1 MKLFLHNIFHF
12 SILVFTFFTI
22 ICICLNLF
30 PESWSSYSYP
40 ITNNIKEYIESEMDK
55 EIVVIGDSRA
65 KAGFVPKIIDPNSI
79 YNLSIGGA
87 TPISGYY
94 TLKKMLEKQKT
105 PKTIILSYAP
115 FHLIFDDTYPRPISE
130 DFFTFKEISELYS
143 EINKSDT
150 MFWDIEKLNYS
161 KSNFI
166 NLSQAYLIKIKFPTF
181 FSAEIKNSKFL
192 RGSDNR
198 RVKNKVVNNMGTFTY
213 GNREYCDD
221 YNQETKYIE
230 FNENKLISKYLKN
243 ILNLADTNNIQV
255 IYITAPINK
264 ASDNIIKQKFRED
277 YSSYFSS
284 LKKEFPKVIFY
295 SELRSFGNQYFG
307 DASHLN
313 NNGRIKFSNQVKT
326 ILLDEVRTHNNVY
339 IK

>member
-1 MKLFLHNIFHF
+1 
-12 SILVFTFFTI
+12 
-22 ICICLNLF
+22 
-30 PESWSSYSYP
+30 
-40 ITNNIKEYIESEMDK
+40 MDK

>member
-12 SILVFTFFTI
+12 SILVFSFFTI
-22 ICICLNLF
+22 ICFCLNLF
-30 PESWSSYSYP
+30 PESWASYSYS
-40 ITNNIKEYIESEMDK
+40 ITNNIKEYIESEIDK
-55 EIVVIGDSRA
+55 EIIVIGDSRA
-65 KAGFVPKIIDPNSI
+65 MAGLAPKLIDPNSV
-79 YNLSIGGA
+79 YNLSIAGG

-115 FHLIFDDTYPRPISE
+115 FHLIVDDTYPRPISE
-130 DFFTFKEISELYS
+130 DFFTFNEISELYN

-192 RGSDNR
+192 RSSDNR
-198 RVKNKVVNNMGTFTY
+198 RVKNKVANNMGAFTY

-221 YNQETKYIE
+221 YNQETEYIE
-230 FNENKLISKYLKN
+230 FKKNKIISEYLKK
-243 ILNLADTNNIQV
+243 ILNLTSNNNIQV

-277 YSSYFSS
+277 YLSYFSS

-326 ILLDEVRTHNNVY
+326 ILVDETRTHN
-339 IK
+339 K

>member
-1 MKLFLHNIFHF
+1 M
-12 SILVFTFFTI
+12 
-22 ICICLNLF
+22 
-30 PESWSSYSYP
+30 
-40 ITNNIKEYIESEMDK
+40 
-55 EIVVIGDSRA
+55 
-65 KAGFVPKIIDPNSI
+65 
-79 YNLSIGGA
+79 
-87 TPISGYY
+87 
-94 TLKKMLEKQKT
+94 
-105 PKTIILSYAP
+105 
-115 FHLIFDDTYPRPISE
+115 
-130 DFFTFKEISELYS
+130 
-143 EINKSDT
+143 
-150 MFWDIEKLNYS
+150 
-161 KSNFI
+161 
-166 NLSQAYLIKIKFPTF
+166 
-181 FSAEIKNSKFL
+181 
-192 RGSDNR
+192 
-198 RVKNKVVNNMGTFTY
+198 
-213 GNREYCDD
+213 
-221 YNQETKYIE
+221 
-230 FNENKLISKYLKN
+230 KN

>member
-12 SILVFTFFTI
+12 SVLVFSFFTI
-22 ICICLNLF
+22 ICFCLNLF
-30 PESWSSYSYP
+30 PESWSSYSYS
-40 ITNNIKEYIESEMDK
+40 ITNNIKEYIESEIDK
-55 EIVVIGDSRA
+55 EIIVIGDSRA
-65 KAGFVPKIIDPNSI
+65 MAGLAPKLIDPNSV
-79 YNLSIGGA
+79 YNLSIGGG

-115 FHLIFDDTYPRPISE
+115 FHLIVDDTYPRPISE
-130 DFFTFKEISELYS
+130 DFFTFNEISELYS

-181 FSAEIKNSKFL
+181 FLAEIKNSKFL
-192 RGSDNR
+192 RSSDNR
-198 RVKNKVVNNMGTFTY
+198 RVKNKVANNMGAFAY
-213 GNREYCDD
+213 GNRKYCDD
-221 YNQETKYIE
+221 YNQETEYIE
-230 FNENKLISKYLKN
+230 FKENKIISEYLKK
-243 ILNLADTNNIQV
+243 ILNLANDNNIQV

-264 ASDNIIKQKFRED
+264 ASDNIIKQKLRED

-326 ILLDEVRTHNNVY
+326 ILVDEARTHN
-339 IK
+339 KELR